1 MSLLN
6 NLTLDDINK
15 YFMNSVDTKNIHE
28 ILKVLAHV
36 CHY

>member
-15 YFMNSVDTKNIHE
+15 YFMNSVDTKKYA
-28 ILKVLAHV
+28 LT
-36 CHY
+36 CQS